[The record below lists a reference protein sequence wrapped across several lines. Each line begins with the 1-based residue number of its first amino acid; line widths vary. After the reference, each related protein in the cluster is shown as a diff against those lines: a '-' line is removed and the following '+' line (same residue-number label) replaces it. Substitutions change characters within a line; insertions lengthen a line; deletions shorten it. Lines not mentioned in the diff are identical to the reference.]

1 MSEKEKEDILEGLRE
16 IKEALR
22 ETRISIERLIE
33 GKKDIDRKIK
43 ELAESQRKTDEQMKE
58 TDKKIRDLMENQKK
72 TDEQMK
78 ETDRKMRETDKQ
90 LKETDKKI
98 KELVKSQEETGKM
111 IKELME
117 RQKKTDYQIKAL
129 TRAISELN
137 GTWKRFSEKIIFD
150 NIENTLNALG
160 FKDFSVRRNVKSTI
174 NSKHMEIDILAVGE
188 DYVLVM
194 EVKTTLKVEHVK
206 RFVKKLKDKFLSFF
220 PEFKGRYKVYGVVIG
235 INLQEGVDEFAIK
248 NGLLVFRYKDK
259 SEVEVLNPERF
270 KPKDFSTL

>member
-1 MSEKEKEDILEGLRE
+1 MAKDYRKEFLEGLKE
-16 IKEALR
+16 LEEKIKKLVKSQK
-22 ETRISIERLIE
+22 ETD
-33 GKKDIDRKIK
+33 KKIK
-43 ELAESQRKTDEQMKE
+43 ELAESQ
-58 TDKKIRDLMENQKK
+58 KK
-72 TDEQMK
+72 TDEQ
-78 ETDRKMRETDKQ
+78 MRETDKQ
-90 LKETDKKI
+90 LKETD
-98 KELVKSQEETGKM
+98 
-111 IKELME
+111 
-117 RQKKTDYQIKAL
+117 RRIKAL
-129 TRAISELN
+129 TRAISDLN
-137 GTWKRFSEKIIFD
+137 GTWKRFSEKIVFD

-248 NGLLVFRYKDK
+248 NGLLVLRYKDK
-259 SEVEVLNPERF
+259 GEVEVLNPEGF
-270 KPKDFSTL
+270 KLRDFSAL